1 MIERCP
7 CCNARLRG
15 VSLCP
20 RCRTDLG
27 NVLTAEQSAR
37 YWLAEAVRLWLQSE
51 TEQSLEALERSV
63 QLQNNDLTL
72 TLRDFFIDRL
82 CRDVLDLLAQRQV
95 LMAKQKLY
103 RIRCLF
109 PGNELLRQLNA
120 FTDYL
125 WVRN

>member
-1 MIERCP
+1 MERCP

-20 RCRTDLG
+20 RCWTDLD

-51 TEQSLEALERSV
+51 TARSLDALERSV
-63 QLQNNDLTL
+63 QLKNSDLALTL
-72 TLRDFFIDRL
+72 LDYIIDRF
-82 CRDVLDLLAQRQV
+82 CREVLELLAQKQV
-95 LMAKQKLY
+95 RMAKQRLNG
-103 RIRCLF
+103 IQHLL